1 MMVMKIEITIRY
13 YVRAT
18 NVNDINEIQTGC
30 RLDVYDYLVDC
41 PNHLICIWTFICSM
55 TKLKEHSREIC

>member
-13 YVRAT
+13 YARAT
-18 NVNDINEIQTGC
+18 NVNDINEMQTGC
-30 RLDVYDYLVDC
+30 RLHIYDYLLDC
-41 PNHLICIWTFICSM
+41 PTQLICIWTFDYSM